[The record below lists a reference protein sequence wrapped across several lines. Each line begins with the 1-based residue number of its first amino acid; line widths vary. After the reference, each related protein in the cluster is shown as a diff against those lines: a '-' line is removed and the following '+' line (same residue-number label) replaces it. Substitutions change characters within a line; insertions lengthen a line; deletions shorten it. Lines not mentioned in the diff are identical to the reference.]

1 MRTTHEDIQNKLH
14 KGVVTFTFM
23 KKDGKTLRKA
33 VATLCQEELE
43 KHPQAMRSS
52 NDGSS
57 SPKVQVFFD
66 LEKKAYRSFQIGTT
80 LDLIDFKEIVA
91 E

>member
-1 MRTTHEDIQNKLH
+1 METSHKDIQNKLH
-14 KGVVTFTFM
+14 KGVVTFTFL
-23 KKDGKTLRKA
+23 KTDGKTLRRA
-33 VATLCQEELE
+33 VGTLCNEELE
-43 KHPQAMRSS
+43 KHPEAMKSS

-66 LEKKAYRSFQIGTT
+66 LEKNAYRSFQIGTT
-80 LDLIDFKEIVA
+80 LDLIDYKEMVS